1 MRGLK
6 FDYRAVEHG
15 TQRVALFVSAWIEI
29 LQSNQEIVDFTVALF
44 VSAWI
49 EIWYNVGDDDTQ
61 LVALFVSAWIEI
73 GLETSI
79 LLQSLQSHSL

>member
-1 MRGLK
+1 MR
-6 FDYRAVEHG
+6 
-15 TQRVALFVSAWIEI
+15 AWIEI

-73 GLETSI
+73 LGKYPIGTVVYCRTLCECVD
-79 LLQSLQSHSL
+79 